1 MARRSRNEEAAMD
14 SYFYARV
21 RGEIVGT
28 YAQAESDLADK
39 LRRFTALF
47 EAQDREKRAQLSAGT
62 ITKAEYDSWLRGQ
75 VFRGERWKAVRQEC
89 VDQIHRANETT
100 ARMLNGERRALF
112 QRAANYS
119 AYQIEQGTRGAVNFT
134 LYDSATV
141 TRLIQKRPKLLPD
154 LKVGKR
160 RDESWNGRGIQN
172 AITQGIIQGESIPD
186 IAKRIAHQTGER
198 NRAALTRQ
206 ARTAMTGAQNA
217 GRVQAMWEAE
227 DEGIKIQKKWIAT
240 LDKKTRDA
248 HAELDGQ
255 IVDADQPFIVNGL
268 EIMYPGDPN
277 ADPSLVYNCRCT
289 LGWVYPD
296 HPSAPGARRD
306 NETGEVIGG
315 VTYAEWEQGKTEP
328 TPPAAEPT
336 IAGVTRGEPAEPGI
350 VFDSYK
356 PDQYDSEYQQLRA
369 RCLQA
374 DAEFKR
380 IANDRSIPLAE
391 ARRLAS
397 AQQTE
402 LERCLEQIETQYGI
416 EAAAAQAQAKGI
428 EFVPV
433 KSKPGAFDEADA
445 IRRIAGGDLTD
456 GSCASLG
463 FCYVAQSAGYDV
475 LDFRDGDSRSLFS
488 RECVS
493 MLKSMQTAGADTK
506 VGVAKSYA
514 TAGKRALLQA
524 EEGKTYYF
532 ECAKHAAIVRKRGGE
547 LEYLELQSAQDSGW
561 HRFSTYGIDRTL
573 GWRFGAQKSGH
584 GGFDVSAYMLDIEDM
599 AKQDRFF
606 KILGYMN
613 TDTGKQRKGAEGH
626 ER

>member
-28 YAQAESDLADK
+28 YAQAESDLAEK

-112 QRAANYS
+112 QKAANYS
-119 AYQIEQGTRGAVNFT
+119 AYQIERGTQGAVNFT

-141 TRLIQKRPKLLPD
+141 TRLIQQKPKLLPD

-240 LDKKTRDA
+240 LDRKTRDA

-255 IVDADQPFIVNGL
+255 VVDADQPFIVDGK

-315 VTYAEWEQGKTEP
+315 VSYAEWEQGKTEP
-328 TPPAAEPT
+328 VKPEAANEPT
-336 IAGVTRGEPAEPGI
+336 VVIPEFIPAKTKEEAEAYASRFGDQ
-350 VFDSYK
+350 VSYK
-356 PDQYDSEYQQLRA
+356 GISLESCNAINEELNILTTKYPIRKYNEISQKRMKAVACASYRTLTINGSLIGKEFDAVHSVFEENKKMAELEIRLIRSRYPRKIPADVQRKIDKLETSLRFTRWSVSDAYGAKGTIAHEYGHTLADQYFGQINGATANPNADSLECRRIRTLIEDTRKKAWETGDIFGLTKYGSTDEYEFFAEMFAAREMGEQLP
-369 RCLQA
+369 
-374 DAEFKR
+374 DY
-380 IANDRSIPLAE
+380 
-391 ARRLAS
+391 
-397 AQQTE
+397 
-402 LERCLEQIETQYGI
+402 IETMLT
-416 EAAAAQAQAKGI
+416 EAL
-428 EFVPV
+428 
-433 KSKPGAFDEADA
+433 SHGA
-445 IRRIAGGDLTD
+445 L
-456 GSCASLG
+456 
-463 FCYVAQSAGYDV
+463 
-475 LDFRDGDSRSLFS
+475 
-488 RECVS
+488 
-493 MLKSMQTAGADTK
+493 
-506 VGVAKSYA
+506 
-514 TAGKRALLQA
+514 
-524 EEGKTYYF
+524 
-532 ECAKHAAIVRKRGGE
+532 
-547 LEYLELQSAQDSGW
+547 
-561 HRFSTYGIDRTL
+561 
-573 GWRFGAQKSGH
+573 
-584 GGFDVSAYMLDIEDM
+584 
-599 AKQDRFF
+599 
-606 KILGYMN
+606 
-613 TDTGKQRKGAEGH
+613 
-626 ER
+626 

>member
-28 YAQAESDLADK
+28 YAQAESDLAEK

-47 EAQDREKRAQLSAGT
+47 EAEDREKRAQLSAGT

-112 QRAANYS
+112 QKAANYS

-141 TRLIQKRPKLLPD
+141 TRLIQKKPKLLPD

-240 LDKKTRDA
+240 LDRKTRDA

-255 IVDADQPFIVNGL
+255 VVDADKPFVVNGM

-289 LGWVYPD
+289 LGWEYPD
-296 HPSAPGARRD
+296 YPSAPGARRD

-315 VTYAEWEQGKTEP
+315 VTYQQW
-328 TPPAAEPT
+328 AAEKAQPRT
-336 IAGVTRGEPAEPGI
+336 VLPDEESLSLRGGNGIIELTEEQDRQRFSTVQEIAEHFTVTDKYGERHCMIDTESFGRLEI
-350 VFDSYK
+350 GT
-356 PDQYDSEYQQLRA
+356 QN
-369 RCLQA
+369 
-374 DAEFKR
+374 R
-380 IANDRSIPLAE
+380 IANAVDYMVAKFPGVPRPNVMVSDSTLGGRI
-391 ARRLAS
+391 
-397 AQQTE
+397 
-402 LERCLEQIETQYGI
+402 YGSYRPS
-416 EAAAAQAQAKGI
+416 E
-428 EFVPV
+428 
-433 KSKPGAFDEADA
+433 
-445 IRRIAGGDLTD
+445 RRIAVNPALVKTRGQD
-456 GSCASLG
+456 
-463 FCYVAQSAGYDV
+463 
-475 LDFRDGDSRSLFS
+475 
-488 RECVS
+488 
-493 MLKSMQTAGADTK
+493 
-506 VGVAKSYA
+506 YA
-514 TAGKRALLQA
+514 TAVHEMAHHYNHVLPGTSRQ
-524 EEGKTYYF
+524 TIS
-532 ECAKHAAIVRKRGGE
+532 AA
-547 LEYLELQSAQDSGW
+547 LQSCGLRRNGRKADFAIADIVGYGDKAA
-561 HRFSTYGIDRTL
+561 RLDDGEIIAKALEKNATGNSTPL
-573 GWRFGAQKSGH
+573 SMA
-584 GGFDVSAYMLDIEDM
+584 IE
-599 AKQDRFF
+599 
-606 KILGYMN
+606 
-613 TDTGKQRKGAEGH
+613 AELI
-626 ER
+626 RRMK

>member
-28 YAQAESDLADK
+28 YAQAESDLAEK

-62 ITKAEYDSWLRGQ
+62 ITKAEYDSWLRGA

-112 QRAANYS
+112 QKAANYS
-119 AYQIEQGTRGAVNFT
+119 AYQIERGTQGAVSFT

-240 LDKKTRDA
+240 LDRKTRDA

-255 IVDADQPFIVNGL
+255 IVDADKPFVVNGM

-289 LGWVYPD
+289 LGWEYPD
-296 HPSAPGARRD
+296 YPSAPGARRD

-315 VTYAEWEQGKTEP
+315 VTYQQWEANKEEDIHEA
-328 TPPAAEPT
+328 TP
-336 IAGVTRGEPAEPGI
+336 
-350 VFDSYK
+350 
-356 PDQYDSEYQQLRA
+356 
-369 RCLQA
+369 
-374 DAEFKR
+374 
-380 IANDRSIPLAE
+380 
-391 ARRLAS
+391 
-397 AQQTE
+397 
-402 LERCLEQIETQYGI
+402 LERINEQAAHFNNLIAEKEDLIKTLEKESEELFPQTILSYGSEGWEAINSRYEKVQNELTAAYTGI
-416 EAAAAQAQAKGI
+416 EDIRRERQRYFSQPGEQEIEAVFGRIKGEHTIESDAAATN
-428 EFVPV
+428 
-433 KSKPGAFDEADA
+433 
-445 IRRIAGGDLTD
+445 RIT
-456 GSCASLG
+456 
-463 FCYVAQSAGYDV
+463 
-475 LDFRDGDSRSLFS
+475 GDSRSTNNCAYCVLAYDARRRGIDCKAPYIYGGNNNQIADWFGGLQLTSAGGYSSDAVIREISEQAKKWGEGARGIVQIDFTSMSGHYIALEVKDGRCLFIDPQTGS
-488 RECVS
+488 TNAEAVFQAAMTGGVRYGRTDDRELS
-493 MLKSMQTAGADTK
+493 LGA
-506 VGVAKSYA
+506 V
-514 TAGKRALLQA
+514 
-524 EEGKTYYF
+524 F
-532 ECAKHAAIVRKRGGE
+532 
-547 LEYLELQSAQDSGW
+547 YLEGGGW
-561 HRFSTYGIDRTL
+561 SD
-573 GWRFGAQKSGH
+573 
-584 GGFDVSAYMLDIEDM
+584 
-599 AKQDRFF
+599 
-606 KILGYMN
+606 N
-613 TDTGKQRKGAEGH
+613 
-626 ER
+626 

>member
-28 YAQAESDLADK
+28 YAQAESDLAEK

-47 EAQDREKRAQLSAGT
+47 EAQDKEKRAQLSAGT

-112 QRAANYS
+112 QKAANYS

-240 LDKKTRDA
+240 LDRKTRDA

-255 IVDADQPFIVNGL
+255 IVDADQPFIVDGM

-315 VTYAEWEQGKTEP
+315 VSYAEWEQGKTEP

-336 IAGVTRGEPAEPGI
+336 IAGVTRG
-350 VFDSYK
+350 K
-356 PDQYDSEYQQLRA
+356 PMA
-369 RCLQA
+369 HA
-374 DAEFKR
+374 DADSGRVNPHYGEGR
-380 IANDRSIPLAE
+380 EYNINCQSCVVAYE
-391 ARRLAS
+391 ARRRGYDLEVVPRDSAHPKCEELARDS
-397 AQQTE
+397 RLAW
-402 LERCLEQIETQYGI
+402 
-416 EAAAAQAQAKGI
+416 
-428 EFVPV
+428 
-433 KSKPGAFDEADA
+433 FDKDGN
-445 IRRIAGGDLTD
+445 RPRFLIAGAGRDTEKKAWYHERVWQGEKPTAKRFSKILHESLEPDARYTLEFSWTD
-456 GSCASLG
+456 GHTHGSHIVTLR
-463 FCYVAQSAGYDV
+463 
-475 LDFRDGDSRSLFS
+475 RDGDDLVIYDPQSNRQY
-488 RECVS
+488 R
-493 MLKSMQTAGADTK
+493 GD
-506 VGVAKSYA
+506 
-514 TAGKRALLQA
+514 RA
-524 EEGKTYYF
+524 EEYIGAFQYKRQYMGSTYYQWPGVMRVDDKVIDF
-532 ECAKHAAIVRKRGGE
+532 DTADGVTQGRKP
-547 LEYLELQSAQDSGW
+547 
-561 HRFSTYGIDRTL
+561 
-573 GWRFGAQKSGH
+573 
-584 GGFDVSAYMLDIEDM
+584 
-599 AKQDRFF
+599 
-606 KILGYMN
+606 
-613 TDTGKQRKGAEGH
+613 
-626 ER
+626 

>member
-28 YAQAESDLADK
+28 YAQAESDLAEK

-47 EAQDREKRAQLSAGT
+47 EAQDREKRAQLDAGT
-62 ITKAEYDSWLRGQ
+62 ITKAEYDSWLRGA

-112 QRAANYS
+112 QKAANYS
-119 AYQIEQGTRGAVNFT
+119 AYQIERGTQGAVNFT

-154 LKVGKR
+154 LTVGKR

-227 DEGIKIQKKWIAT
+227 EEGIKIQKKWIAT

-255 IVDADQPFIVNGL
+255 IVDADQPFIVDGK

-315 VTYAEWEQGKTEP
+315 VSYAEWEQGKTEP
-328 TPPAAEPT
+328 
-336 IAGVTRGEPAEPGI
+336 V
-350 VFDSYK
+350 K
-356 PDQYDSEYQQLRA
+356 P
-369 RCLQA
+369 
-374 DAEFKR
+374 
-380 IANDRSIPLAE
+380 
-391 ARRLAS
+391 
-397 AQQTE
+397 
-402 LERCLEQIETQYGI
+402 
-416 EAAAAQAQAKGI
+416 EAAAAI
-428 EFVPV
+428 LPRHMDFVPAESI
-433 KSKPGAFDEADA
+433 KEAEE
-445 IRRIAGGDLTD
+445 
-456 GSCASLG
+456 
-463 FCYVAQSAGYDV
+463 Q
-475 LDFRDGDSRSLFS
+475 
-488 RECVS
+488 
-493 MLKSMQTAGADTK
+493 
-506 VGVAKSYA
+506 AKSYLSDGGKASYRGLSLDAANACNRVLGDVGA
-514 TAGKRALLQA
+514 TFNVPGLDSIQPMNMRSNVFKNSTAEAAYRWGMNGSLFINPTFYKSASALAAHKAEIDGLMSTVMNGGQALIDSGRATGKKRDYIEALLRTGRQCVSQSHDFLEGTFVHECGHRLDDQIFRKALIEAFGVDRVKYADRLA
-524 EEGKTYYF
+524 ESRRQYGGGISGYAIADNAEYMAESFSAWWYGESSIIDPIIKGVF
-532 ECAKHAAIVRKRGGE
+532 EKLVK
-547 LEYLELQSAQDSGW
+547 
-561 HRFSTYGIDRTL
+561 
-573 GWRFGAQKSGH
+573 K
-584 GGFDVSAYMLDIEDM
+584 
-599 AKQDRFF
+599 
-606 KILGYMN
+606 
-613 TDTGKQRKGAEGH
+613 
-626 ER
+626 